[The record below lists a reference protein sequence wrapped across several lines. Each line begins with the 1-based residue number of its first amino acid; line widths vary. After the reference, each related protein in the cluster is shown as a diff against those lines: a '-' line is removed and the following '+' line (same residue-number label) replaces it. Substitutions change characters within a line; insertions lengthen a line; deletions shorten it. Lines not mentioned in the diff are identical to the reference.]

1 MVGDFISGLLSIFT
15 QKIHFSVSGVMT
27 YWWLPT
33 LLALSISILTAPAGI
48 SGGVLILPLQ
58 VSLFHFTGP
67 AVSSTN
73 LLYNVVAIPL
83 GVWVFA
89 RKKLVIWPLAIRIFL
104 FTTPGLF
111 LGSLVRSFW
120 LYNPRHFK
128 MFAGFVLFYVAFR
141 LISSLENRGQSK
153 SPSQS
158 TEAFQV
164 ENAHRSGKYLMYT
177 FNNETYSVNL
187 ITLGLLCF
195 VVGMVGGMYGIGG
208 GALMSPFLV
217 TLYNLPVHSIPG
229 TTLFGTW
236 ATSLFG
242 VVSYVVIHSIT
253 WGRGIPISPDWGF
266 GAVLGIGGL
275 IGIYLASQIQR
286 FLPAFFIKLVIII
299 VLLITS
305 IRYITG
311 I

>member
-1 MVGDFISGLLSIFT
+1 
-15 QKIHFSVSGVMT
+15 
-27 YWWLPT
+27 
-33 LLALSISILTAPAGI
+33 LTAPAGI

-83 GVWVFA
+83 GVWGFA

-104 FTTPGLF
+104 FTAPGLF

-141 LISSLENRGQSK
+141 LISSLKNRGQSK

-164 ENAHRSGKYLMYT
+164 ENAHAWDRAVA
-177 FNNETYSVNL
+177 SVARKTRAVRIVAGFMSNL
-187 ITLGLLCF
+187 LSSIFVGLL
-195 VVGMVGGMYGIGG
+195 
-208 GALMSPFLV
+208 
-217 TLYNLPVHSIPG
+217 
-229 TTLFGTW
+229 
-236 ATSLFG
+236 
-242 VVSYVVIHSIT
+242 
-253 WGRGIPISPDWGF
+253 
-266 GAVLGIGGL
+266 
-275 IGIYLASQIQR
+275 
-286 FLPAFFIKLVIII
+286 
-299 VLLITS
+299 
-305 IRYITG
+305 
-311 I
+311 